1 MANNKNCNLSES
13 LKNMSCETKLAYLL
27 ILALIISN
35 VFIFTKL
42 PCNENKTDAIKDWIN
57 KNPKVILDS
66 VQRYAEE
73 EQAKAQQEQ
82 EKRTEKAI
90 KENINKFRDDKNT
103 GIANPKGTKII
114 VEFFDYNCGYCKMAS
129 KVLDKLAREDKDIK
143 VVFRDFP
150 IFGGVSETAAKYSIA
165 VAIAEPSKFL
175 EFHSALMGG
184 NARTEEGIIEALKTA
199 NISTEKIKKT
209 LRTKNKE
216 INDRIDENKKL
227 GFSINLQGTPALII
241 GEEFIPGYVDA
252 ETIKAKL
259 K

>member
-1 MANNKNCNLSES
+1 MANNKSCNLSEGI
-13 LKNMSCETKLAYLL
+13 KNIGCETKLAYLL
-27 ILALIISN
+27 ILILIISN
-35 VFIFTKL
+35 IFVFTKL
-42 PCNENKTDAIKDWIN
+42 SCKGNKADEIKDWIN

-82 EKRTEKAI
+82 EKRTEKVI
-90 KENINKFRDDKNT
+90 KENIAKFRDEKNT
-103 GIANPKGTKII
+103 GIANSKGTKVI

-129 KVLDKLAREDKDIK
+129 KALDKLAKEDKDIK

-165 VAIAEPSKFL
+165 VAIAEPNKFL
-175 EFHSALMGG
+175 DFHSALMGG

-199 NISTEKIKKT
+199 DISTEKIKKT

-216 INDRIDENKKL
+216 INERIDENKKL